1 MATLDDCKS
10 WVDSF
15 IHTHANPTQRIS
27 EAIAILQKPKSRKRR
42 SDLQALCKNSAV
54 AQKDAAQKKR
64 SLSEIAFGIEETVVR
79 DTNRLRKLHAHHG
92 HVSSVHAAL
101 RTSASSAEQIPA
113 EIQEN
118 QDWLQLEN
126 DAALGMILLPPN
138 GRC

>member
-1 MATLDDCKS
+1 M
-10 WVDSF
+10 
-15 IHTHANPTQRIS
+15 
-27 EAIAILQKPKSRKRR
+27 
-42 SDLQALCKNSAV
+42 

-64 SLSEIAFGIEETVVR
+64 SLSEVASGIEETVVR

-101 RTSASSAEQIPA
+101 RTSASSAEHIPA
-113 EIQEN
+113 EIHEN